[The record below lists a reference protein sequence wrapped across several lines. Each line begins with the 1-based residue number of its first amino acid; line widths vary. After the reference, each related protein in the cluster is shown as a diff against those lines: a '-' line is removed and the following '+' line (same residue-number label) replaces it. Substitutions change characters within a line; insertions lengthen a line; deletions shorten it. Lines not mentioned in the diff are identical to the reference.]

1 LQTHQVTLK
10 RPRLHILWFL
20 VAIAAFLTAGVAALA
35 FYSRYSYSGRIA
47 AIRAAGD
54 PISIADLAPKPVPA
68 KDNAAV
74 YLDAVKARLEAF
86 AKEQYRFTQSPEGK
100 VYQAATERSEPALPE
115 HIAAMRAI
123 LDKYSDVDA
132 KLDQA
137 AACDAYASQ
146 LDYSLPPDRF
156 IDAAMDSWTDERSV
170 GRFITWQME
179 VAIAEGRTDDAVKL
193 GLRLLRLARMY
204 GAEPT
209 VSASLVVMAI
219 YAGAAPRV
227 YESLASGEISIALH
241 QQLDDELATCIKSL
255 ESDAALKS
263 ERAFNIDAL
272 KSQFGVLGSL
282 PIGWPLRSHNAE
294 TLDFYDRM
302 LPAMQMSWHDQRN
315 QPGGSVFAAT
325 QGSVTT
331 GSMLLPAMHAWFE
344 AKNRTIAMLRS
355 LQIYNAIQE
364 FAITNGRE
372 ANSLIELA
380 LPAAATVDPFSGKPL
395 VMTKTDDGWLIY
407 SVGRDGVD
415 DGGNFKTL
423 KDYGVGPRKPAK

>member
-1 LQTHQVTLK
+1 LQTRQVTPK

-20 VAIAAFLTAGVAALA
+20 VAIAAFLAAGVVALV
-35 FYSRYSYSGRIA
+35 FYSRYSYSGRISG
-47 AIRAAGD
+47 IRAAGD
-54 PISIADLAPKPVPA
+54 PVSIADLAPKPVPA
-68 KDNAAV
+68 KDNAAI
-74 YLDAVKARLEAF
+74 YLNAAAAPLDAF

-100 VYQAATERSEPALPE
+100 AYQAATERGELASPE
-115 HIAAMRAI
+115 QIAAMRAI

-137 AACDAYASQ
+137 AACDAYASR
-146 LDYSLPPDRF
+146 LDYSLPPDQLLV
-156 IDAAMDSWTDERSV
+156 AAMDSWTDARSV

-179 VAIAEGRTDDAVKL
+179 VAIAEGRTDDAVTL
-193 GLRLLRLARMY
+193 GIRLLTLARMY

-219 YAGAAPRV
+219 YGGATPRV

-241 QQLDDELATCIKSL
+241 QRLDDELARGIKSL

-263 ERAFNIDAL
+263 ERAYNIDAL

-282 PIGWPLRSHNAE
+282 PIGWPPRSQQAD

-315 QPGGSVFAAT
+315 QPGGSIFAAT

-331 GSMLLPAMHAWFE
+331 GSMLLPAVHAWFE

-364 FAITNGRE
+364 FAITNSRE
-372 ANSLIELA
+372 ANSIIELA

-395 VMTKTDDGWLIY
+395 VMKKTDDGWLVY

-415 DGGNFKTL
+415 DGGNFTNL
-423 KDYGVGPRKPAK
+423 KDYGVGPPQAK